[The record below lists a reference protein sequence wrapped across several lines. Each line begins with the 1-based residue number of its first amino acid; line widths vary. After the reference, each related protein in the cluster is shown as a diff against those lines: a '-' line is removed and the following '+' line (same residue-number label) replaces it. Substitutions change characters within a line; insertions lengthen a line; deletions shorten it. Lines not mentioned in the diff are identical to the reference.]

1 MAKNPHQ
8 DWAESQIA
16 AMVEISIDLP
26 EAQRS
31 VKWVLDHLPAGAD
44 PATWIPTADDL
55 SADVTPADIV
65 DARADWYASDAVP
78 PKYKRLLDA
87 VEDVDNA

>member
-16 AMVEISIDLP
+16 TLVEIGVDLV

-31 VKWVLDHLPAGAD
+31 VKWVLDNLPDGEN
-44 PATWIPTADDL
+44 PAAWIPTAEQMRP
-55 SADVTPADIV
+55 DVTDTDV
-65 DARADWYASDAVP
+65 QDARADWYANDAIS

-87 VEDVDNA
+87 VEDVE

>member
-8 DWAESQIA
+8 DWAEQQIA
-16 AMVEISIDLP
+16 ALVEIGVDLI

-31 VKWVLDHLPAGAD
+31 IKWILENLPDGEN
-44 PATWIPTADDL
+44 PATWIPTADQMW
-55 SADVTPADIV
+55 SEITQSDID

-87 VEDVDNA
+87 VEDVEN

>member
-16 AMVEISIDLP
+16 ALVEIGVDLI

-31 VKWVLDHLPAGAD
+31 VKWVLDNLPSGEN
-44 PATWIPTADDL
+44 PATWIPTAEQMQ
-55 SADVTPADIV
+55 SAITDADIQ
-65 DARADWYASDAVP
+65 DARADWYAQDNVP
-78 PKYKRLLDA
+78 SKFNRLLDA
-87 VEDVDNA
+87 VEDVE

>member
-8 DWAESQIA
+8 DWAEQQIA
-16 AMVEISIDLP
+16 ALVEIGVDLI

-31 VKWVLDHLPAGAD
+31 VKWILENLPDGEN
-44 PATWIPTADDL
+44 PATWIPTAEQMW
-55 SADVTPADIV
+55 SEITQSDID

-78 PKYKRLLDA
+78 SKYKRLLDA
-87 VEDVDNA
+87 VEDVDN

>member
-16 AMVEISIDLP
+16 ALVEIGVDLI

-31 VKWVLDHLPAGAD
+31 VKWVLDNLPEGEN
-44 PATWIPTADDL
+44 PATWMPTAEQMQ
-55 SADVTPADIV
+55 SAITDADIQ
-65 DARADWYASDAVP
+65 DARADWYAQDNVP
-78 PKYKRLLDA
+78 SKFNRLLDA
-87 VEDVDNA
+87 VEDVE

>member
-16 AMVEISIDLP
+16 ALVEIGVDLI

-31 VKWVLDHLPAGAD
+31 VKWVLDNLPEGEN
-44 PATWIPTADDL
+44 PATWIPTANQLRAEITD
-55 SADVTPADIV
+55 ADIQ
-65 DARADWYASDAVP
+65 DARADWYTQDSVP
-78 PKYKRLLDA
+78 PRFNRLLDA
-87 VEDVDNA
+87 VEDIE

>member
-16 AMVEISIDLP
+16 ALVEIGVDLI

-31 VKWVLDHLPAGAD
+31 VKWVLDNLPDGVN
-44 PATWIPTADDL
+44 PSTWIPTAEQMR
-55 SADVTPADIV
+55 ADVTDADV
-65 DARADWYASDAVP
+65 QDARTDWYTQDSVP
-78 PKYKRLLDA
+78 PRFNRLLDA
-87 VEDVDNA
+87 VEDVE